1 MIHYL
6 INAITFQ
13 RGYLVHQITKIC
25 ILIQQDIAYLL
36 FVCDNSNLS
45 QMADC
50 SVYESYL
57 INVWYLYFH
66 MGLSATLQRDTYILN
81 RKAFITFK
89 RYELHVINMG
99 KLPCLVLSLSIR
111 FRYFTWV
118 NYYKTKYEELQV
130 FDMGYATM
138 CKWDFTC
145 TVQLKLTV
153 FQIAPGLLFN
163 RNKGHGSGCTTALRE
178 MQRYLYLVC

>member
-1 MIHYL
+1 MISYL

-36 FVCDNSNLS
+36 FVRDNSNLS

-57 INVWYLYFH
+57 VNVWYLYFH
-66 MGLSATLQRDTYILN
+66 MGLSATLQWDTYILN

-118 NYYKTKYEELQV
+118 SYYKTKYKELQV
-130 FDMGYATM
+130 FDTRYATM
-138 CKWDFTC
+138 CKWISL
-145 TVQLKLTV
+145 VQYNNNSQYSRLLQV
-153 FQIAPGLLFN
+153 FCLIEIRAMVVAVQ
-163 RNKGHGSGCTTALRE
+163 
-178 MQRYLYLVC
+178 